1 MQYSRAIRHRSGG
14 FTLVELMV
22 TVAVMV
28 ILGMMAAPALQQFL
42 ARSQM
47 SALQNDFNGVL
58 TRARGQAI
66 ALNTCVS
73 VCQLADGSSSACN
86 ANAAQNGQW
95 HRGWILFESP
105 GCTVDSISA
114 VSSNLG
120 STAALVAGIRILAV
134 RQPGA
139 ARFTLNSRSPNSAA
153 TVLTYNAQGLLRN
166 GADTLELRDAQDT
179 QMRIGWNL
187 AINAQGRVMVSKV
200 DPVADA
206 SAAAAGGSGGAA
218 DTDTS
223 TDTTNGTDAGTG
235 TGSQAPGGPSTDTT
249 PAPSNTQ

>member
-1 MQYSRAIRHRSGG
+1 
-14 FTLVELMV
+14 MV

-42 ARSQM
+42 SRSQM